1 MGDLTTNN
9 ERISELIFK
18 HLLRQLSGE
27 EQEAL
32 SQWRTFSPENE
43 RVFLELTERTQLKL
57 ALEDYNQTPGD
68 RIWQKIT
75 NEVAELNEPIVRQ
88 SKYVWFRIA
97 VVAAIVLAVLVGGWL
112 LLPRPFKKGATGQVA
127 TVTKDISPGGNRA
140 ILTLSDGTR
149 VLLDSAQHGELA
161 RQGRTRISKKQEGE
175 VVYNANHAEP
185 NEEAPLTYNT
195 ITTPR
200 GGQYHV
206 VLPDGSHVWLNA
218 ASSIHFPTQF
228 TGKERKVT
236 VSGEAYFEVA
246 KDRTRPFRVALIP
259 TAESRERQGEIEVLG
274 THFNVNAYS
283 DENYINTTLLEGSIR
298 LTLNVKGKISE
309 PKILSPGQRALLNKY
324 ANKLSI
330 TKNEEAESAVAW
342 VKGVFHFEDADI
354 KTVMRQLSRWYNV
367 DVSYEGK
374 MPCEKIMGDAEKN
387 IPLSKMLMRLEKM
400 TSVHFNLEGRTIRIT
415 Q

>member
-1 MGDLTTNN
+1 
-9 ERISELIFK
+9 
-18 HLLRQLSGE
+18 
-27 EQEAL
+27 
-32 SQWRTFSPENE
+32 
-43 RVFLELTERTQLKL
+43 
-57 ALEDYNQTPGD
+57 
-68 RIWQKIT
+68 
-75 NEVAELNEPIVRQ
+75 
-88 SKYVWFRIA
+88 
-97 VVAAIVLAVLVGGWL
+97 
-112 LLPRPFKKGATGQVA
+112 
-127 TVTKDISPGGNRA
+127 
-140 ILTLSDGTR
+140 
-149 VLLDSAQHGELA
+149 
-161 RQGRTRISKKQEGE
+161 
-175 VVYNANHAEP
+175 
-185 NEEAPLTYNT
+185 
-195 ITTPR
+195 
-200 GGQYHV
+200 V

-246 KDRTRPFRVALIP
+246 KDRARPFRVALIP

-309 PKILSPGQRALLNKY
+309 PKILSPGQQALLNKY

-387 IPLSKMLMRLEKM
+387 IPLSKMLTRLEKM